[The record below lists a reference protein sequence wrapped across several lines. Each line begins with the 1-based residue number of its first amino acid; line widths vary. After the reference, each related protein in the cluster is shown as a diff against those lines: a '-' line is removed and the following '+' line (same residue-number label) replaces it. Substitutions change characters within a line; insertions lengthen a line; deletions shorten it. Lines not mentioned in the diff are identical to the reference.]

1 MSFET
6 LLAQLQAEGV
16 QQQEPLAKSV
26 PAGGEGGDDKAIQA
40 AAGEGEGNPEDDND
54 EDNEGGEPDGDAD
67 DEGGERMVKSIQ
79 LGDEEVQ
86 VVDAEAMLKSISD
99 LEAKVGNH
107 ETVLA
112 KALENTLK
120 AVQAQGTLIKSL
132 QADVAKLRGSGTGR
146 KTVIAVHEKPTVG
159 SSDTLAKSQP
169 GAGGQI
175 TVDEFMAKSE
185 AAYNAKKIT
194 GLELST
200 IDSARRLNQLGTLS
214 PDLVAKV
221 IS

>member
-6 LLAQLQAEGV
+6 LLAQLEAEGV

-40 AAGEGEGNPEDDND
+40 AAGEGEGNPEDDYD
-54 EDNEGGEPDGDAD
+54 EDDEDGEFDD

-99 LEAKVGNH
+99 LEATVGTH
-107 ETVLA
+107 EGVLT
-112 KALENTLK
+112 KALETTLSAIK
-120 AVQAQGTLIKSL
+120 AQGAMIKSL
-132 QADVAKLRGSGTGR
+132 QADIANLRGSGAGR
-146 KTVIAVHEKPTVG
+146 KTTLSVHEKPAVG
-159 SSDTLAKSQP
+159 SSETMAKSRP
-169 GAGGQI
+169 GSGGQM
-175 TVDEFMAKSE
+175 TVEEFMAKSD
-185 AAYNAKKIT
+185 AAYAANKIT

-200 IDSARRLNQLGTLS
+200 IDSAHRLNQLGTLS